1 MTTRRYKTSRFKKDM
16 AEKKVQAQATQE
28 FVPLKEVRDGIVI
41 LKDGSLRALLMASSI
56 NLALKSQDEQEAI
69 IGQFQNFL
77 NSLEFTVQFFIESR
91 DLDIRPYVAILEER
105 YAAELDDL
113 MKVQIREY
121 IAFIKDFTERSNIMS
136 KNFFIVVPYDPAL
149 VARGGVMAAV
159 GGLIPS
165 KSNSR
170 GVGVTD
176 EQFEQYRT
184 QLEQRVAVVE
194 QGLVRTGV
202 RVAPLGTEEVIELFY
217 KLLNPGELEKPL
229 QVTQITH

>member
-1 MTTRRYKTSRFKKDM
+1 MTEQKVK
-16 AEKKVQAQATQE
+16 AEATQD
-28 FVPLKEVRDGIVI
+28 FVPIKEVRDGIVV
-41 LKDGSLRALLMASSI
+41 LKDGSMRALLMASSI
-56 NLALKSQDEQEAI
+56 NLALKSQDEQEAVV
-69 IGQFQNFL
+69 GQFQNFL

-121 IAFIKDFTERSNIMS
+121 IAFIKDFTARSNIMS

-149 VARGGVMAAV
+149 IVRGGGIGGTLSAV
-159 GGLIPS
+159 FGSGNTTSSDL
-165 KSNSR
+165 SNS
-170 GVGVTD
+170 
-176 EQFEQYRT
+176 QFEEYRS

-202 RVAPLGTEEVIELFY
+202 RVAPLGTEEVIELRW
-217 KLLNPGELEKPL
+217 LG
-229 QVTQITH
+229 